1 MLTLDEFQSLLKE
14 SVPPG
19 TILPNPGGGYTKIKG
34 YSKQRV
40 RYVRGKST
48 ISLNITDLFDTY
60 IQFRGRGVSSRDL
73 RNYAPGVFDSAAR
86 PAGHSCNCTF
96 LFVVLTKLG
105 LADGVS
111 GAGKAHHPFNTTLQ
125 RL

>member
-14 SVPPG
+14 SVPPR

-40 RYVRGKST
+40 RYVRGKSP

-60 IQFRGRGVSSRDL
+60 IQFRGRRVSSRDL

-111 GAGKAHHPFNTTLQ
+111 GAGKAHHPFNSTF
-125 RL
+125 R